1 MSEAV
6 KHQCCGRVSYG
17 DWGRSRQCT
26 KTGAYEHEGKHYC
39 KTHHPPS
46 VKEREKKRSDELNAR
61 WEKECRINE
70 QRNTAQKEQQRK
82 ASEYDA
88 MKAQRDE
95 LLAALK
101 DYDAWADKTICKDPE
116 LKAIRDQMRAAIAKA
131 EGTTP

>member
-1 MSEAV
+1 MSEEV
-6 KHQCCGRVSYG
+6 KHQCCGWVSYG

-26 KTGAYEHEGKHYC
+26 KTGAYEHDGKHYC

-46 VKEREKKRSDELNAR
+46 VKERDKKRLDEWNAK
-61 WEKECRINE
+61 WEEERKTNE
-70 QRNTAQKEQQRK
+70 QRYAANKEQQRK

-101 DYDAWADKTICKDPE
+101 RVVRADDACVLRQEDIEHA
-116 LKAIRDQMRAAIAKA
+116 RAAIAKA